1 MEILKSETA
10 ITGYKSPFEFINR
23 ENFTLSYSGSLQSVI
38 TEELEALQ
46 NPQYFSNTLV
56 LNPPRIIRAIID
68 FRIENFQFT
77 NMEEIQAM
85 GVDIALQ
92 LYRYCMTDTA
102 KAQSFLESF
111 IEYLQ
116 FFDRNIYRKLME
128 QKVIQRDDNVTKMAY
143 NPRLS
148 QATADRIRNP
158 HNFQNGI
165 LFLVIGHGGIPAGLD
180 VYLRLNPKDSIL
192 YPFRFSRSKLHD
204 KTPQITYEQESL
216 LIRLQQEH
224 PNILLFD
231 EDITSGKTIEG
242 TRKFLRGIFPDQRI
256 DYYYNYNNNE

>member
-1 MEILKSETA
+1 METQKSETE

-46 NPQYFSNTLV
+46 NPKYYPNTLV

-68 FRIENFQFT
+68 FRIENFQFG
-77 NMEEIQAM
+77 NMEEVQSM
-85 GVDIALQ
+85 GVDIALS
-92 LYRYCMTDTA
+92 LYRYCMIDTA

-111 IEYLQ
+111 IESLQ
-116 FFDRNIYRKLME
+116 SFDRNIYRKLME
-128 QKVIQRDDNVTKMAY
+128 QKVIQRDDNVTKMSY

-148 QATADRIRNP
+148 QATSDRIRNS

-180 VYLRLNPKDSIL
+180 VYLRLNPRDSIL
-192 YPFRFSRSKLHD
+192 YPFRFSRNKLHD
-204 KTPQITYEQESL
+204 NTPKITDEQERL
-216 LIRLQQEH
+216 LTRLQQEH

-231 EDITSGKTIEG
+231 EDITSGKTIEE
-242 TRKFLRGIFPDQRI
+242 TRKFLRGIFPGQRI
-256 DYYYNYNNNE
+256 DAYSNYNNE